1 MAVIAAEF
9 SRKDCNSIIVS
20 RETEHHCS
28 TTFQAAKRSI
38 PKLKQHHLSKDHPPH
53 VGLNLQWLAL
63 LLIPSTKPRGL
74 L

>member
-9 SRKDCNSIIVS
+9 SRRDCNSIILS

-28 TTFQAAKRSI
+28 ITLQAAKHSI
-38 PKLKQHHLSKDHPPH
+38 PKLKQHHLSKDHPPN
-53 VGLNLQWLAL
+53 VGLDLQRLDL

-74 L
+74 F